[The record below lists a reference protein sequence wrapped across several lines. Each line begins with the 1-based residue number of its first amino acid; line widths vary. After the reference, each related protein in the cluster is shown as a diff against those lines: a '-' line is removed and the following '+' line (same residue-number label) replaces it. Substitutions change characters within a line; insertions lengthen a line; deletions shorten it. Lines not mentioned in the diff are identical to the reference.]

1 MDATAENLDSQIGL
15 TAEQLDFFDRH
26 GYLTLS
32 GITTAS
38 DLAELRDIYERMFR
52 EKTGFAE
59 GNYFDLVTS
68 GETILEL
75 PQMTMMATYE
85 PRLRDTLLWRNVGAV
100 SRQLLGDTAHYV
112 FDHGIRKP
120 PNGPKTSW
128 HQDHAYYDPGM
139 RQRCVTFWV
148 PLHDA
153 TAENGCM
160 WFIPGSHRGKLL
172 DHHPINGDPKVHGL
186 EICDAAFA
194 RSYPTDLRN
203 LADGVVR
210 CPIKAGDCTIHHPMT
225 IHGTG
230 PNLTGE
236 PRLGYGL
243 AFGVRINR
251 SLVTKPFPWNA
262 IKQTLRD
269 ERHYKSLGPVRK
281 AKLVAKTVLSRT
293 GLY

>member
-1 MDATAENLDSQIGL
+1 MDATAQSLESQLVL
-15 TAEQLDFFDRH
+15 TAEQVEFFDRN
-26 GYLTLS
+26 GYLTLR
-32 GITTAS
+32 GITTAK

-52 EKTGFAE
+52 ERTGFAD

-68 GETILEL
+68 GEEVVEL
-75 PQMTMMATYE
+75 PQMTMMASYE
-85 PRLRDTLLWRNVGAV
+85 PRLRETLLWQNVGAV
-100 SRQLLGDTAHYV
+100 SRQLLGGIARYV

-128 HQDHAYYDPGM
+128 HQDYAYYSPGM
-139 RQRCVTFWV
+139 RHRCLTFWV

-153 TAENGCM
+153 TIENGCM
-160 WFIPGSHRGKLL
+160 WFVPGSHRGKLL
-172 DHHPINGDPKVHGL
+172 DHHPINGDPRVHGL
-186 EICDAAFA
+186 EICDAAFT
-194 RSYPTDLRN
+194 RNYPIDLRS
-203 LADGVVR
+203 ATDSVVR

-230 PNLTGE
+230 PNLTSE

-243 AFGVRINR
+243 AFGVPTRR
-251 SLVTKPFPWNA
+251 SLVKKPYPWNA

-269 ERHYKSLGPVRK
+269 ERHYKSLSAMRK
-281 AKLVAKTVLSRT
+281 AKLVAKSVLSRT